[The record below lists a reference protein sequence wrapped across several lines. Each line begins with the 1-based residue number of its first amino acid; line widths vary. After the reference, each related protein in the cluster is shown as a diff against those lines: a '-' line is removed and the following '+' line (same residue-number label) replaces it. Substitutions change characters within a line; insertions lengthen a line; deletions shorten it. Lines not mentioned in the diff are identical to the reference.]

1 MAHGNTPVLSSSYT
15 RGDFARVL
23 RMLPIAAV
31 FLAGGLWYAQRASAS
46 LVGDGLYW
54 HTLHWLG
61 IGERTT
67 NRQLN
72 TALALA
78 KADTQNELA
87 FVDRLESDAVPF
99 WREASGRLSVIHLEP
114 NSLNLSNLQLLHDVS
129 ERRAYAYELL
139 AQGLQA
145 KNAKDITAEELEL
158 ARLDQLIRDRQREH

>member
-1 MAHGNTPVLSSSYT
+1 
-15 RGDFARVL
+15 L
-23 RMLPIAAV
+23 RRLLQMLPLAAV

-78 KADTQNELA
+78 KADKRKTL
-87 FVDRLESDAVPF
+87 
-99 WREASGRLSVIHLEP
+99 
-114 NSLNLSNLQLLHDVS
+114 
-129 ERRAYAYELL
+129 
-139 AQGLQA
+139 
-145 KNAKDITAEELEL
+145 KT
-158 ARLDQLIRDRQREH
+158 